1 MQRILDQTTLRD
13 EIEAVGSKLA
23 DRGLSMDKRLALLRR
38 QAQLGDLRD
47 SIAKRARRA
56 TERRVGTP

>member
-23 DRGLSMDKRLALLRR
+23 NRGLSMDKRLVLLRR